1 MVKVE
6 PAPYKQIGFQ
16 FGASTAREEALR
28 KSMDATARQTAI
40 NQAHSGGS
48 KEQITVPQISTG
60 ASSDKQLNQHIAG
73 VNKALMDQQANSEFD
88 KLAVSNSIKSGGRK
102 QKNSRKTTKSK
113 KTTRKTT
120 RKTARKTRKHRKNKR
135 KN

>member
-16 FGASTAREEALR
+16 FGASTAREQALR
-28 KSMDATARQTAI
+28 KSMDAGARQTAI

-60 ASSDKQLNQHIAG
+60 ASSDRQLNEHIAG

-88 KLAVSNSIKSGGRK
+88 RLALSNSIKTGGRK
-102 QKNSRKTTKSK
+102 RKSGRKTTKSK

-120 RKTARKTRKHRKNKR
+120 RKTRKHRKNKR